1 MNQQQKKNF
10 EKYIEYKIRNINIL
24 NLIEFA
30 NNCGYR
36 ILDLKDK
43 IIPIEIIALINKKDN
58 TIYLNR
64 EYPKE
69 ISNFSIFYLLSKVYL
84 GKINEQDIYTCI
96 DDVDKEAYELA
107 KTLITPSKMIK
118 ETNLDQ
124 AQNKAKKLHIPL
136 TILYK

>member
-1 MNQQQKKNF
+1 MKKINQIREKMIKNK
-10 EKYIEYKIRNINIL
+10 EKVV
-24 NLIEFA
+24 
-30 NNCGYR
+30 
-36 ILDLKDK
+36 
-43 IIPIEIIALINKKDN
+43 PIEIIALINKKDN